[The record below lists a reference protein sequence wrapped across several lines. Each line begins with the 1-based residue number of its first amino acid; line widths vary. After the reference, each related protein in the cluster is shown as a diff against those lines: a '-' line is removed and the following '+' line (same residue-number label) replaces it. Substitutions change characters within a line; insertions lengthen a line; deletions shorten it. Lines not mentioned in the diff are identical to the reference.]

1 LHEAGLVA
9 EEAEFF
15 RINEGLSYSLIKKW
29 GASPYKGT
37 TMFEI
42 EKYKKPTNWSQVALW
57 VVSIA
62 ALVVVALDVLVWR
75 A

>member
-1 LHEAGLVA
+1 MHPCPSNFAQGLLGV
-9 EEAEFF
+9 
-15 RINEGLSYSLIKKW
+15 I
-29 GASPYKGT
+29 
-37 TMFEI
+37 MFEI

-62 ALVVVALDVLVWR
+62 AIVVVALDVLVWR